1 MANTLAD
8 QYLQNTG
15 TLEPFT
21 RATYDPYS
29 PAPTVGAGISAPSIP
44 QVLVTGG
51 TVQAGAGQPTQA
63 QPRRPAAPS
72 VWYDPASKAFNING
86 YVVEGDD
93 DTALSTA
100 DQMLASDFG
109 GATPTQGMVPVDPG
123 SFQQLIGTIR
133 NPGKWK
139 LFKKNVG
146 IGVDQLQQLGG
157 YALQA
162 AGLEDLGK
170 GIVAQQEKDLSKTS
184 VYNRNFTDIKN
195 GGDVVDWFVANL
207 GQQVP
212 NLVMSAAT
220 SGVGGVIGGATRGA
234 LVSALGKAGLQMAG
248 KKGLSNAV
256 LNAAKK
262 YAAGATLSVAEKKV
276 LTGAAT
282 AAARNAA
289 LESSAKAALA
299 AGVNQ
304 ARIGGAM
311 LGNLAGNYAMG
322 VGDIYGETVE
332 AGDPNRLKAF
342 GYAVPY
348 ALAESAPEVLGAAA
362 MFRPGKVAK
371 AVTAGAKAA
380 GKSPASMPARL
391 LRNVGEKGG
400 RLLRGAGTGALAEGS
415 TEAFQE
421 GLLIAAN
428 PNLSLTDMTPETQD
442 RLINSFAGGAAI
454 GGLFGGAGNAL
465 RKRRS
470 LRAGEPTALLEAN
483 RPQISYNRGGE
494 TDLLGRPAP
503 VDPDLSGLQAE
514 YGMVSPEE
522 AVPITPRQTPVEEA
536 YGMTPAGS
544 YVEGGIPRN
553 SAMSVVNP
561 DILAQQEAQR
571 RRADL
576 ATVQGQLNVLQQQV
590 ADQRNRAFQRDR
602 AAEFGT
608 QPTGTQGNLFDAY
621 TPVSP
626 TRQME
631 LFQNTPQVQG
641 VQQTSPQ
648 TQQAPVVS
656 ASPVPAVPP
665 VTVVNNF
672 TDIPAFT
679 TQQSQTS
686 TAVHPRVEAIAS
698 AIDTA
703 ISEEDPVKA
712 KAAFQKANRL
722 YSALSLQDED
732 TAKSLERFFPPDVR
746 KVEDKIEN
754 ARVLL
759 GAQTTPVPQQTT
771 VVREQADANTLGKLL
786 TDIANMPG
794 GNDRATAIKTVESM
808 LGSVSGNEAVT
819 VNGVTV
825 PLKDVLSKS
834 GKSIVTNKLPKA
846 EAIQTGAT
854 TETTTQKTQGVQD
867 VAASK
872 RPTEAAVDK
881 LFSEGGKVSRETA
894 QGVLSMLTS
903 DSLNAKTRGR
913 IADTLI
919 TRYQE
924 TEDSVQRGSIQQA
937 IFESVPPKARL
948 EYRGNLTPLG
958 RVLESMNLLD
968 SVETAEGGR
977 APVVVSQEIMEAKKG
992 APITEAGNTT
1002 NAWDYIEELSSD
1014 RSIPADVMDRFE
1026 DAVANRVSP
1035 EEALSPEE
1043 AAFVENTLGVGKLLN
1058 ADGSFNTSVSDR
1070 LFANYKGELPP
1081 RPKGL
1086 WIRADGTTVGK
1097 GFSVGKAQLA
1107 TKAFVSRLAKAPNT
1121 HVFSNIEDLK
1131 SRNPKLYAAAKAA
1144 RTDGTFDTTNAMGYS
1159 FGDNVILFSDNIHTT
1174 EQLKNVLAHEAIG
1187 HYGLRSI
1194 MEGASFNKLL
1204 KDVYNSSE
1212 QARQEIK
1219 RLQDAY
1225 GIDRNEATEE
1235 YLATKAAELDQSL
1248 LKRIWAAVK
1257 KFLNKLGCTFD
1268 DDMVLSV
1275 LSQARRYVREG
1286 RLDANSKA
1294 LGAKVSTAP
1303 GRFMTTNSFIDSM
1316 TGGNSD
1322 SVNSSMA
1329 DALQFEK
1336 TLPLNDR
1343 LTTQGISAR
1352 IRNFLSNPDTRG
1364 SRVRTLV
1371 EGAKNAAG
1379 MFRTL
1384 NSLALDCTG
1393 VDKLYRIFQNRTQAA
1408 NTMLSRLEQM
1418 RKETTKTA
1426 TSTKDKGI
1434 ASALLAFGSLHLTSG
1449 NLDERI
1455 AKLPPL
1461 IEEDTDGNRRLVSKE
1476 KQEAYLRY
1484 GILTPE
1490 EFSNGISYTDS
1501 LGQTHTF
1508 RQNVKATDQA
1518 YKVYVE
1524 NRRAINQAAL
1534 FDAQGD
1540 LAMALGATENYNK
1553 AFEEIFARY
1562 TDTPEN
1568 KKLVDTAKKV
1578 ADVYMKMREDAVSF
1592 KEGEIKSDT
1601 TLIRNAEALL
1611 QQFIEATHDAKK
1623 AEEWVTRKVF
1633 DTKKPKEGGI
1643 PRALLEREDLLF
1655 MQDAAKSFDKA
1666 TVKTTSMNAFR
1677 RALHNRALSSMQAV
1691 NAERRTKETIAR
1703 GYVPFR
1709 RRGDKQLVLTAY
1721 DEHGNRVILNEA
1733 FSGVVP
1739 RYHGSRVE
1747 LESIQSELNNLF
1759 PADRY
1764 VTVTDNTG
1772 NDVKVRFTPELSDV
1786 ETTAALASQI
1796 SVRDFVSM
1804 LETLNINLD
1813 ALETE
1818 RMVRALADAANSA
1831 MNRLHRAGNPGFD
1844 PDMIRNAAEYMA
1856 SCAHSSA
1863 AKAYQYEMSTLF
1875 SDNRNW
1881 YGDKQLLDKLA
1892 KAIKDAKTDD
1902 ERRTAQRNYDGY
1914 ARKYMHMAPES
1925 RDNYVMLGG
1934 KMRKCLG
1941 QGNLYKEKA
1950 KELMRWSQST
1960 SNIISN
1966 NNDILNS
1973 DIGSKFKAAIVMGHL
1988 GMSVAG
1994 AAINMTSIVTNSLPY
2009 FAYYNKNN
2017 GFGLGHGFG
2026 KSLATL
2032 SSTVYNVKDPRLGD
2046 LSYLEKIQADG
2057 TYKSYG
2063 LSEDEIK
2070 FLVDQTKSGVLQ
2082 AAQYNH
2088 LMGEARGKIQ
2098 NNYAAAGVKAWM
2110 WMFSYT
2116 EELNRRATALAAFR
2130 LERGRGV
2137 DYKTAVDTA
2146 TIAVDT
2152 TQGNYNQFNR
2162 PSIGRHNLGQYM
2174 YMYKQFVVTSLQLLK
2189 DMDYRGKL
2197 TYLGCLFLLSG
2208 FKGIPFADDAMDIID
2223 TLCQAFGI
2231 KIGSVEEEVIK
2242 MVDDMAPG
2250 MAPYFMRG
2258 IIDKNTGMTVSTRT
2272 GMGDLLP
2279 LTGVFK
2285 AGADPWREA
2294 ENFVGPVLSGIT
2306 GTVGMAL
2313 SLGRMGMEAAGVRE
2327 GTTTFNQIL
2336 RESPIAALRIV
2347 GDAAAYASDGSVT
2360 NMTGAVISKRV
2371 TPMVIAQRLLG
2382 FYPADATLQNDVVRL
2397 TKQKDEYIKEVKAG
2411 FVGAYVRAAI
2421 GKDRNTMNR
2430 LMKDV
2435 DAWNAAAR
2443 KVSPDMQIQDFR
2455 KSAMRALK
2463 AAQLPTGARHLKVV
2477 SKGLRASEEQL
2488 LSIYGYA
2495 PGDLDR

>member
-1 MANTLAD
+1 MANTLAE
-8 QYLQNTG
+8 QYLQTTG
-15 TLEPFT
+15 SLEPFT

-29 PAPTVGAGISAPSIP
+29 PTPAVGAGISVPPVP
-44 QVLVTGG
+44 QVPV
-51 TVQAGAGQPTQA
+51 VDAYAQAVPGQQ
-63 QPRRPAAPS
+63 QPRQPAAPS

-93 DTALSTA
+93 ETALSTA

-133 NPGKWK
+133 TPGKWK

-162 AGLEDLGK
+162 AGVEDLGK

-212 NLVMSAAT
+212 NLVLSAAT

-234 LVSALGKAGLQMAG
+234 LVSTLGKAGLQMAG

-256 LNAAKK
+256 LSAAKK

-304 ARIGGAM
+304 ARVGGAM
-311 LGNLAGNYAMG
+311 LGNLAGNYIMG
-322 VGDIYGETVE
+322 VGDVYGETVE

-391 LRNVGEKGG
+391 LKNVGEKGG
-400 RLLRGAGTGALAEGS
+400 RLLRGAGAGALAEGS

-454 GGLFGGAGNAL
+454 GGLFGGAGNAV

-561 DILAQQEAQR
+561 DILAQQEVQR

-576 ATVQGQLNVLQQQV
+576 AAVQGQLNVLQQQV
-590 ADQRNRAFQRDR
+590 ADQRNRAYQRDR

-608 QPTGTQGNLFDAY
+608 QPTGTQGNLFDDY

-631 LFQNTPQVQG
+631 LFQNMPQVQG

-656 ASPVPAVPP
+656 ASPVLTVPP

-679 TQQSQTS
+679 TQQTQTS

-722 YSALSLQDED
+722 YSALSLQDEE
-732 TAKSLERFFPPDVR
+732 TARSMERFFPPDVR

-771 VVREQADANTLGKLL
+771 VVRAQADATTLGKLL

-834 GKSIVTNKLPKA
+834 GKSIVTNKLPKG
-846 EAIQTGAT
+846 EAVQTGTT
-854 TETTTQKTQGVQD
+854 TETTAQNPQSVQD
-867 VAASK
+867 VATSK

-881 LFSEGGKVSRETA
+881 LFSEGDKVSRDTA

-937 IFESVPPKARL
+937 IFESVPQKARL

-1014 RSIPADVMDRFE
+1014 SPIPADVMDRFE

-1043 AAFVENTLGVGKLLN
+1043 VAFVENTLGVGKLLN
-1058 ADGSFNTSVSDR
+1058 ADGSFNTNLSNK
-1070 LFANYKGELPP
+1070 LFANYKGGLPP

-1159 FGDNVILFSDNIHTT
+1159 FRDNVILFSDNIHTT

-1248 LKRIWAAVK
+1248 LKRIWATVK

-1286 RLDANSKA
+1286 RLDTNSKA
-1294 LGAKVSTAP
+1294 LGAKVTTAP
-1303 GRFMTTNSFIDSM
+1303 GRFMTTDAFIDSM

-1384 NSLALDCTG
+1384 NNLALDCTG

-1461 IEEDTDGNRRLVSKE
+1461 IEEDADGNRRLVSKE

-1508 RQNVKATDQA
+1508 RQDVKATDQA

-1611 QQFIEATHDAKK
+1611 QQFIEATHDSKK
-1623 AEEWVTRKVF
+1623 AEEWATRKVF

-1655 MQDAAKSFDKA
+1655 MQDAAKSFDKT

-1721 DEHGNRVILNEA
+1721 DEQGNRVILNEA

-1786 ETTAALASQI
+1786 ETTATLSSQI

-1875 SDNRNW
+1875 TDNRNW
-1881 YGDKQLLDKLA
+1881 YGDKQLLDRLA
-1892 KAIKDAKTDD
+1892 KAVKDAKTED

-1973 DIGSKFKAAIVMGHL
+1973 DLGSKFKAAIVMGHL

-2026 KSLATL
+2026 KSLAAL

-2443 KVSPDMQIQDFR
+2443 KVAPDMQIQDFR

>member
-1 MANTLAD
+1 MANTLAE
-8 QYLQNTG
+8 QYLQNNG

-29 PAPTVGAGISAPSIP
+29 PTPAVGAGISAPPVP
-44 QVLVTGG
+44 QAPVVDAYA
-51 TVQAGAGQPTQA
+51 VPAQPTQA
-63 QPRRPAAPS
+63 QPRQPAAPS
-72 VWYDPASKAFNING
+72 VWYDPANKAFNING
-86 YVVEGDD
+86 YIVEGDD
-93 DTALSTA
+93 ETALSTA

-123 SFQQLIGTIR
+123 SFRQLIGTIR

-170 GIVAQQEKDLSKTS
+170 DIVEQQERDLSKTS

-220 SGVGGVIGGATRGA
+220 SGVGGVIGGATRGS
-234 LVSALGKAGLQMAG
+234 LVSTLGKTGLQMAG

-262 YAAGATLSVAEKKV
+262 YAAGATLSVAEKKA

-311 LGNLAGNYAMG
+311 LGNLAGNYIMG
-322 VGDIYGETVE
+322 VGDVYGETVE

-362 MFRPGKVAK
+362 MFRPGKAAK

-391 LRNVGEKGG
+391 LKNVGEKGG

-442 RLINSFAGGAAI
+442 RLINSFAGGAVI

-470 LRAGEPTALLEAN
+470 LRTGEPTALLETN
-483 RPQISYNRGGE
+483 KPQLTYNRGGE

-514 YGMVSPEE
+514 YGMVSPQE
-522 AVPITPRQTPVEEA
+522 AVPIAPRQTPVEDA
-536 YGMTPAGS
+536 YGRTPAGS

-576 ATVQGQLNVLQQQV
+576 AAVQGQLNVLQQQV
-590 ADQRNRAFQRDR
+590 ADQRNRAYQRER

-621 TPVSP
+621 TPVAP

-631 LFQNTPQVQG
+631 LFQNMPQVQG
-641 VQQTSPQ
+641 VQQTAPQ
-648 TQQAPVVS
+648 PQQAPVVP
-656 ASPVPAVPP
+656 ASPVPTAPP

-672 TDIPAFT
+672 TDIPAFAK
-679 TQQSQTS
+679 QQAQTS

-722 YSALSLQDED
+722 YSALSLQDEE

-754 ARVLL
+754 ARALL

-771 VVREQADANTLGKLL
+771 VVREQADATTLGNLL

-808 LGSVSGNEAVT
+808 LGSMSGEESVT

-825 PLKDVLSKS
+825 PLKEVLSKS
-834 GKSIVTNKLPKA
+834 GKSIVTNKLPKG
-846 EAIQTGAT
+846 GAVQAGTT
-854 TETTTQKTQGVQD
+854 TETTTQEPQSVQE

-872 RPTEAAVDK
+872 RPTEAAVDR
-881 LFSEGGKVSRETA
+881 LFSEGDKVSRETA

-903 DSLNAKTRGR
+903 DSLNAKTRGH

-977 APVVVSQEIMEAKKG
+977 APVVVSREIMEAKKG
-992 APITEAGNTT
+992 TPIMEAGNTA
-1002 NAWDYIEELSSD
+1002 NAWDYIEDLSSDESIPAEVMDTFEDAISNKELSS
-1014 RSIPADVMDRFE
+1014 
-1026 DAVANRVSP
+1026 
-1035 EEALSPEE
+1035 EEM
-1043 AAFVENTLGVGKLLN
+1043 AFIESKLGVGKLLN
-1058 ADGSFNTSVSDR
+1058 EDGSFNTTVASK
-1070 LFANYKGELPP
+1070 LFANYEGPTLS
-1081 RPKGL
+1081 RPEGMWL
-1086 WIRADGTTVGK
+1086 RDDGTTVGK

-1144 RTDGTFDTTNAMGYS
+1144 RADGTFDTTNAMGYS

-1275 LSQARRYVREG
+1275 LSQARKYVRDG

-1294 LGAKVSTAP
+1294 LGANVAATP
-1303 GRFMTTNSFIDSM
+1303 GRFMSAGSFVDSM

-1352 IRNFLSNPDTRG
+1352 IRNFLANPDTRG
-1364 SRVRTLV
+1364 GRVRTLV

-1418 RKETTKTA
+1418 RKETSRTA

-1434 ASALLAFGSLHLTSG
+1434 ASSLLAFGSLHLTSG

-1461 IEEDTDGNRRLVSKE
+1461 IEEDADGNRRLVSKE

-1508 RQNVKATDQA
+1508 RQDVKATDQA

-1568 KKLVDTAKKV
+1568 RKLVDTAKKV

-1611 QQFIEATHDAKK
+1611 QQFIEATHDSRK
-1623 AEEWVTRKVF
+1623 AEEWATRKVF

-1772 NDVKVRFTPELSDV
+1772 NDVKVHFTPELSDV

-1818 RMVRALADAANSA
+1818 RMVHALADAANSA

-1875 SDNRNW
+1875 TDNRNW
-1881 YGDKQLLDKLA
+1881 YGDKQLLNRLA
-1892 KAIKDAKTDD
+1892 DTVKNAKTDD

-2057 TYKSYG
+2057 TYKGYG

-2294 ENFVGPVLSGIT
+2294 ENFVGPVLSGMT
-2306 GTVGMAL
+2306 GTIGMAL
-2313 SLGRMGMEAAGVRE
+2313 SLGRMGLETAGVRE
-2327 GTTTFNQIL
+2327 GNTTFNQIL

-2397 TKQKDEYIKEVKAG
+2397 TKQKDEYIKEIKAG
-2411 FVGAYVRAAI
+2411 FVGSYVRAAI
-2421 GKDRNTMNR
+2421 GKDNVTMNR
-2430 LMKDV
+2430 LLKDV

-2443 KVSPDMQIQDFR
+2443 KVAPDMQIQDFR

>member
-1 MANTLAD
+1 MANTLAE
-8 QYLQNTG
+8 QYLQNNG

-29 PAPTVGAGISAPSIP
+29 PSPVVGTGISAPPVP
-44 QVLVTGG
+44 QAPVVDAYAVPAQT
-51 TVQAGAGQPTQA
+51 TQA
-63 QPRRPAAPS
+63 QPRQPAAPS

-86 YVVEGDD
+86 YIVEGDD
-93 DTALSTA
+93 ETALSTA
-100 DQMLASDFG
+100 GQMLAGEFG
-109 GATPTQGMVPVDPG
+109 GATPTQGMVPVDPS
-123 SFQQLIGTIR
+123 SFQQLVGTIR

-162 AGLEDLGK
+162 AGAEDLGK
-170 GIVAQQEKDLSKTS
+170 SIVEQQEKDLSKTS
-184 VYNRNFTDIKN
+184 VYNRNFTDIQN

-234 LVSALGKAGLQMAG
+234 LVNTLGKAGLQMAG
-248 KKGLSNAV
+248 KKGLSNTV

-262 YAAGATLSVAEKKV
+262 YAAGTTLSVAEKKA

-304 ARIGGAM
+304 ARVGGAM
-311 LGNLAGNYAMG
+311 LGGFASNYAMG
-322 VGDIYGETVE
+322 VGDVYGETVE
-332 AGDPNRLKAF
+332 AGDPSRLKAF

-348 ALAESAPEVLGAAA
+348 ALAETAPEVLGAAA
-362 MFRPGKVAK
+362 LFRPGKAAK

-380 GKSPASMPARL
+380 GKSPASMPTRL
-391 LRNVGEKGG
+391 LKNVGEKGG
-400 RLLRGAGTGALAEGS
+400 RLLRGAGAGALAEGS

-421 GLLIAAN
+421 GLLVAAN
-428 PNLSLTDMTPETQD
+428 PNVSLTDMAPETQE

-470 LRAGEPTALLEAN
+470 LRAGEPTALLETN
-483 RPQISYNRGGE
+483 KPQLPYKRGGE
-494 TDLLGRPAP
+494 TDLLGRSVP
-503 VDPDLSGLQAE
+503 VDTDLTSLQAE
-514 YGMVSPEE
+514 YGIVSPEE
-522 AVPITPRQTPVEEA
+522 AVPITPYQTPVEEA

-544 YVEGGIPRN
+544 YVDQGTPRN
-553 SAMSVVNP
+553 AAMSVVNP
-561 DILAQQEAQR
+561 DVLAQQEAQR
-571 RRADL
+571 RRAEL
-576 ATVQGQLNVLQQQV
+576 AAVQGQMDMLRQQV
-590 ADQRNRAFQRDR
+590 ADQRNRAYQKER
-602 AAEFGT
+602 AVEFGT
-608 QPTGTQGNLFDAY
+608 QPVGTQGTLFDPY
-621 TPVSP
+621 TPVAP
-626 TRQME
+626 TQQME
-631 LFQNTPQVQG
+631 MFPNVPQAQPVQQAVPQVS
-641 VQQTSPQ
+641 T
-648 TQQAPVVS
+648 PVV
-656 ASPVPAVPP
+656 
-665 VTVVNNF
+665 VNDF
-672 TDIPAFT
+672 ADIPTLAA
-679 TQQSQTS
+679 QQPQVS
-686 TAVHPRVEAIAS
+686 TATHPRVEAITS
-698 AIDTA
+698 AISSA
-703 ISEEDPVKA
+703 ISEKDPVKA
-712 KAAFQKANRL
+712 KATFQKASKL
-722 YSALSLQDED
+722 YNTLSLQDEEV
-732 TAKSLERFFPPDVR
+732 AHSLERFFPPDVR

-754 ARVLL
+754 ARTLL
-759 GAQTTPVPQQTT
+759 GAQNAPVPQRTT
-771 VVREQADANTLGKLL
+771 VTIPQTDTAYLSDLL
-786 TDIANMPG
+786 TTIANMPG
-794 GNDRATAIKTVESM
+794 GQERASTISKVEPL
-808 LGSVSGNEAVT
+808 LGNMTGNESVT
-819 VNGVTV
+819 INGVTV
-825 PLKDVLSKS
+825 TLKDVLSKS
-834 GKSIVTNKLPKA
+834 GKSIVTNKLPKGEATQVTSVA
-846 EAIQTGAT
+846 EAAPQKAQS
-854 TETTTQKTQGVQD
+854 TQKTQSTQE
-867 VAASK
+867 APSTK
-872 RPTEAAVDK
+872 RPTNAAVDK
-881 LFSEGGKVSRETA
+881 LFSEGHNVSRGAA
-894 QGVLSMLTS
+894 QNVLSMLTS

-913 IADTLI
+913 IADTVI
-919 TRYQE
+919 ERYRE
-924 TEDSVQRGSIQQA
+924 TEDSVQRGNIQQA

-948 EYRGNLTPLG
+948 EYRGVLTPLG
-958 RVLESMNLLD
+958 RVLEGMSLLD
-968 SVETAEGGR
+968 SVETAEGGK
-977 APVVVSQEIMEAKKG
+977 APVVVSQEIMDAKKG
-992 APITEAGNTT
+992 TPIGEAGNTA

-1014 RSIPADVMDRFE
+1014 ESTPAEVMDTFE
-1026 DAVANRVSP
+1026 DAVSNKELSS
-1035 EEALSPEE
+1035 EEV
-1043 AAFVENTLGVGKLLN
+1043 AFIASKLGVGELLN
-1058 ADGSFNTSVSDR
+1058 ADGSFNTEIADK
-1070 LFANYKGELPP
+1070 LFANYEGAKLS
-1081 RPKGL
+1081 RPDGMWL
-1086 WIRADGTTVGK
+1086 RTDGTTVGK
-1097 GFSVGKAQLA
+1097 GFSVGKTTLA
-1107 TKAFVSRLAKAPNT
+1107 AKSFVAKLAKAPNT
-1121 HVFSNIEDLK
+1121 HVFSSIEDLK

-1144 RTDGTFDTTNAMGYS
+1144 RADGKFDTTDAMGYS

-1174 EQLKNVLAHEAIG
+1174 EQLKNVLAHETIG

-1194 MEGASFNKLL
+1194 MDRPSFDRML

-1212 QARQEIK
+1212 RAQQEIK
-1219 RLQDAY
+1219 RIQDAY

-1235 YLATKAAELDQSL
+1235 YLATKATELDQSL

-1257 KFLNKLGCTFD
+1257 KFLSKLGCSFD

-1275 LSQARRYVREG
+1275 LSQARKYVREG
-1286 RLDANSKA
+1286 RLDSNAKA
-1294 LGAKVSTAP
+1294 LGAKVTTAP
-1303 GRFMTTNSFIDSM
+1303 GRFMSVGAFVDSM
-1316 TGGNSD
+1316 TGGNKDAVTSD
-1322 SVNSSMA
+1322 LS

-1352 IRNFLSNPDTRG
+1352 IREFLSNPDTRG

-1418 RKETTKTA
+1418 RKETSKTA
-1426 TSTKDKGI
+1426 TSTKDKGV

-1461 IEEDTDGNRRLVSKE
+1461 IEEDADGNRRLVSKE
-1476 KQEAYLRY
+1476 KQEEYLRY

-1501 LGQTHTF
+1501 LGKEHIF
-1508 RQNVKATDQA
+1508 RQDVKATDQA

-1524 NRRAINQAAL
+1524 NRKAINQAAL

-1540 LAMALGATENYNK
+1540 LAMALGATENYNR

-1568 KKLVDTAKKV
+1568 KKLVSTAKKV
-1578 ADVYMKMREDAVSF
+1578 ADVYMKMREDAVLF

-1611 QQFIEATHDAKK
+1611 QQFIEATQDPKK
-1623 AEEWVTRKVF
+1623 AEEWATRKVF

-1666 TVKTTSMNAFR
+1666 TIKTNSMNAFR

-1691 NAERRTKETIAR
+1691 NAERRTKETITR

-1709 RRGDKQLVLTAY
+1709 RRGDKQLVLAAY

-1863 AKAYQYEMSTLF
+1863 AKAYQYEMATLF
-1875 SDNRNW
+1875 TDNRNW

-1892 KAIKDAKTDD
+1892 EAVKNAKTDD

-1966 NNDILNS
+1966 NNDVLNS

-2009 FAYYNKNN
+2009 FAYYNKRN

-2046 LSYLEKIQADG
+2046 LSYLEKIQNDG
-2057 TYKSYG
+2057 TYKAYG

-2070 FLVDQTKSGVLQ
+2070 FLVDQTKSGMLQ

-2223 TLCQAFGI
+2223 TLCQALGL
-2231 KIGSVEEEVIK
+2231 KVGSVEEEVIK
-2242 MVDDMAPG
+2242 MVDDIAPG

-2294 ENFVGPVLSGIT
+2294 ENFVGPVLSGMT
-2306 GTVGMAL
+2306 GTVSMAM
-2313 SLGRMGMEAAGVRE
+2313 SLGRMGLEAAGVRE
-2327 GTTTFNQIL
+2327 GNTTFNQIL
-2336 RESPIAALRIV
+2336 RESPVAAMRIL

-2397 TKQKDEYIKEVKAG
+2397 TKQKDEYIKEIKAG

-2421 GKDRNTMNR
+2421 SKDSRTMNR
-2430 LMKDV
+2430 LVKDV
-2435 DAWNAAAR
+2435 NAWNAAAKR
-2443 KVSPDMQIQDFR
+2443 VAPDMQIPNFH
-2455 KSAMRALK
+2455 KSASRALK
-2463 AAQLPTGARHLKVV
+2463 AAQMPTGARHLKVV

-2488 LSIYGYA
+2488 LGMYGYA
-2495 PGDLDR
+2495 PGDLDH

>member
-1 MANTLAD
+1 MANTLAE
-8 QYLQNTG
+8 QYLQTTG
-15 TLEPFT
+15 SLEPFT

-29 PAPTVGAGISAPSIP
+29 PTPAVGAGISVPPVP
-44 QVLVTGG
+44 QVPAVDAYA
-51 TVQAGAGQPTQA
+51 QAVPGQQ
-63 QPRRPAAPS
+63 QPRQPAAPS
-72 VWYDPASKAFNING
+72 VWYDPAAKKFNING
-86 YVVEGDD
+86 YIVDD
-93 DTALSTA
+93 DDDSAIATA
-100 DQMLASDFG
+100 DQMLAGEFG
-109 GATPTQGMVPVDPG
+109 GAAPTQGMMPIDPG
-123 SFQQLIGTIR
+123 SFQQLIGRIR

-162 AGLEDLGK
+162 AGVEDLGK
-170 GIVAQQEKDLSKTS
+170 SIVEQQEKDLSKTS
-184 VYNRNFTDIKN
+184 VYNRNFTDIQN
-195 GGDVVDWFVANL
+195 GGDVVDWFIANL

-234 LVSALGKAGLQMAG
+234 LVNALGKAGLQMAG
-248 KKGLSNAV
+248 KKGLSNTV
-256 LNAAKK
+256 LNAARK
-262 YAAGATLSVAEKKV
+262 YAAGATLSVAEKKA

-304 ARIGGAM
+304 ARVGGAM
-311 LGNLAGNYAMG
+311 LGGFAGNYAMG
-322 VGDIYGETVE
+322 VGDVYGETVE
-332 AGDPNRLKAF
+332 AGDPSRLKAF

-348 ALAESAPEVLGAAA
+348 ALAETAPEVLGAAA
-362 MFRPGKVAK
+362 VFRPGKAAK

-400 RLLRGAGTGALAEGS
+400 RLLRGAGAGALAEGS

-421 GLLIAAN
+421 GLLVAAN
-428 PNLSLTDMTPETQD
+428 PNLSFTDMTQETRD

-454 GGLFGGAGNAL
+454 GGLFGGAGNML
-465 RKRRS
+465 RRRRLQS
-470 LRAGEPTALLEAN
+470 GEPTALLETTRKRLPYYRSGESNLLN
-483 RPQISYNRGGE
+483 RTGPI
-494 TDLLGRPAP
+494 
-503 VDPDLSGLQAE
+503 DPDLSELQAE
-514 YGMVSPEE
+514 YGMVPQPE
-522 AVPITPRQTPVEEA
+522 AAPISLYETPVEEA
-536 YGMTPAGS
+536 YGTTPEGS
-544 YVEGGIPRN
+544 YVDQGLPRN

-561 DILAQQEAQR
+561 LLVQQQEAQA
-571 RRADL
+571 RRAEL
-576 ATVQGQLNVLQQQV
+576 ANVQGQLNVLQQQV

-602 AAEFGT
+602 ATELAT
-608 QPTGTQGNLFDAY
+608 QPVGTQGMLFDQY
-621 TPVSP
+621 TPVAP
-626 TRQME
+626 TEQMD
-631 LFQNTPQVQG
+631 LFQGDQTQAQQPVAPVQQAVPQVS
-641 VQQTSPQ
+641 TPI
-648 TQQAPVVS
+648 
-656 ASPVPAVPP
+656 
-665 VTVVNNF
+665 VVNDF
-672 TDIPAFT
+672 ADIPTFAA
-679 TQQSQTS
+679 QQPQVS
-686 TAVHPRVEAIAS
+686 TAIHPRVEAITS
-698 AIDTA
+698 AINTA
-703 ISEEDPVKA
+703 ISEKDPVKA
-712 KAAFQKANRL
+712 KAAFQKASRL

-732 TAKSLERFFPPDVR
+732 MARSLERFFPPDIR
-746 KVEDKIEN
+746 KVDDKIEN
-754 ARVLL
+754 ARTLL
-759 GAQTTPVPQQTT
+759 GAQTAPVPQQTT
-771 VVREQADANTLGKLL
+771 AVNAQTDADYLGELLTAIANT
-786 TDIANMPG
+786 PG
-794 GNDRATAIKTVESM
+794 GQERASTINEAETLLKDMT
-808 LGSVSGNEAVT
+808 GNESVT

-834 GKSIVTNKLPKA
+834 GKSIVTNKLPKGEATQAANVA
-846 EAIQTGAT
+846 EPAVQKSQSVQ
-854 TETTTQKTQGVQD
+854 ETSST
-867 VAASK
+867 K

-881 LFSEGGKVSRETA
+881 LFSEGHNVSRDTA
-894 QGVLSMLTS
+894 QNVVSMLTS
-903 DSLNAKTRGR
+903 DSLNTKTRGR
-913 IADTLI
+913 IADTI
-919 TRYQE
+919 IERYQE
-924 TEDSVQRGSIQQA
+924 TEDSVQRGNIQQA

-958 RVLESMNLLD
+958 RVLENMNLLD
-968 SVETAEGGR
+968 SVETADGGR
-977 APVVVSQEIMEAKKG
+977 APVVVSRDVMLASQVGTIE
-992 APITEAGNTT
+992 EAGNTP
-1002 NAWDYIEELSSD
+1002 NAWDNIEELVSD
-1014 RSIPADVMDRFE
+1014 EAIPAEVLDNFE
-1026 DAVANRVSP
+1026 DDVSNKKISP
-1035 EEALSPEE
+1035 EELSFIESK
-1043 AAFVENTLGVGKLLN
+1043 LGVGRLLN
-1058 ADGSFNTSVSDR
+1058 ADGSFNTDAADK
-1070 LFANYKGELPP
+1070 LFANYEGPKLS
-1081 RPKGL
+1081 RPEGMWL
-1086 WIRADGTTVGK
+1086 RTDGTTVGK
-1097 GFSVGKAQLA
+1097 GFSVGKTTLA
-1107 TKAFVSRLAKAPNT
+1107 AKSFMAKLAKAPNT
-1121 HVFSNIEDLK
+1121 HVFSNIDDLK

-1144 RTDGTFDTTNAMGYS
+1144 RADGKFDVTDAMGYS

-1174 EQLKNVLAHEAIG
+1174 EQLKNVLAHETIG

-1194 MEGASFNKLL
+1194 MDRPSFDRML

-1219 RLQDAY
+1219 RIQDTY

-1235 YLATKAAELDQSL
+1235 YLAAKAAELDQSL
-1248 LKRIWAAVK
+1248 LKRIWATVK
-1257 KFLNKLGCTFD
+1257 KFLNKLGCSFD

-1275 LSQARRYVREG
+1275 LSQARKYIREG
-1286 RLDANSKA
+1286 RLDTESKS
-1294 LGAKVSTAP
+1294 LGAKVTTAP
-1303 GRFMTTNSFIDSM
+1303 GRFMSAGSFVDSM
-1316 TGGNSD
+1316 TGGNRD
-1322 SVNSSMA
+1322 SVNSDLS

-1352 IRNFLSNPDTRG
+1352 IREFLSNPDTRG

-1418 RKETTKTA
+1418 RKETSKTA

-1461 IEEDTDGNRRLVSKE
+1461 IEEGADGNRRLVSKE

-1501 LGQTHTF
+1501 LGKEHIF

-1568 KKLVDTAKKV
+1568 RKLVDTAKKV

-1611 QQFIEATHDAKK
+1611 QQFIEATHDSKK
-1623 AEEWVTRKVF
+1623 AEEWATRKML

-1643 PRALLEREDLLF
+1643 PRVLLEREDLLF

-1666 TVKTTSMNAFR
+1666 TIKTNSMNAFR

-1709 RRGDKQLVLTAY
+1709 RRGDKQLVLAAY

-1796 SVRDFVSM
+1796 TVRDFVSM

-1875 SDNRNW
+1875 TDNRNW
-1881 YGDKQLLDKLA
+1881 YGDKQLLNRLA
-1892 KAIKDAKTDD
+1892 DAVKNAKTDD

-2046 LSYLEKIQADG
+2046 LSYLEKIQSDG

-2223 TLCQAFGI
+2223 TLCQAFGL
-2231 KIGSVEEEVIK
+2231 KVGSVEEEVIK
-2242 MVDDMAPG
+2242 MVDDIAPG

-2294 ENFVGPVLSGIT
+2294 ENFVGPVLSGMT
-2306 GTVGMAL
+2306 GTVGMAM
-2313 SLGRMGMEAAGVRE
+2313 SLGRMGLEAAGVRE
-2327 GTTTFNQIL
+2327 GNTTFSQIL
-2336 RESPIAALRIV
+2336 RESPVAAMRIL

-2397 TKQKDEYIKEVKAG
+2397 TKQKDEYIKEIKAG
-2411 FVGAYVRAAI
+2411 FVGSYVRAAI
-2421 GKDRNTMNR
+2421 GKDRAAMNR
-2430 LMKDV
+2430 LVKDV
-2435 DAWNAAAR
+2435 NAWNAAAKR
-2443 KVSPDMQIQDFR
+2443 VAPDMQIQDFH

-2463 AAQLPTGARHLKVV
+2463 AAQMPTGARHLKVV

-2488 LSIYGYA
+2488 LGMYGYA

>member
-1 MANTLAD
+1 MANTLAE
-8 QYLQNTG
+8 QYLQTTG
-15 TLEPFT
+15 SLEPFT

-29 PAPTVGAGISAPSIP
+29 PTPAVGAGISVPPVP
-44 QVLVTGG
+44 QVPVADAYA
-51 TVQAGAGQPTQA
+51 QAVPGQR
-63 QPRRPAAPS
+63 QPRQPAAPS
-72 VWYDPASKAFNING
+72 VWYDPAAKKFNING
-86 YVVEGDD
+86 YIVDD
-93 DTALSTA
+93 DDDSAIATA
-100 DQMLASDFG
+100 DQMLAGEFG
-109 GATPTQGMVPVDPG
+109 GAAPTQGMMPVDPG
-123 SFQQLIGTIR
+123 SFQQLVGRIR

-162 AGLEDLGK
+162 AGVEDIGK
-170 GIVAQQEKDLSKTS
+170 SIVEQQEKDLSKTS
-184 VYNRNFTDIKN
+184 VYNRNFTDIQN
-195 GGDVVDWFVANL
+195 GGDVVDWFIANL

-220 SGVGGVIGGATRGA
+220 SGVGGVIGGTTRGA
-234 LVSALGKAGLQMAG
+234 LVSTLGKAGLQMAG
-248 KKGLSNAV
+248 KKGLSNTV
-256 LNAAKK
+256 LNAARK
-262 YAAGATLSVAEKKV
+262 YAAGATLSVAEKKA

-304 ARIGGAM
+304 ARVGGAM
-311 LGNLAGNYAMG
+311 LGGFAGNYAMG
-322 VGDIYGETVE
+322 VGDVYGETVE
-332 AGDPNRLKAF
+332 AGDPSRLKAF

-348 ALAESAPEVLGAAA
+348 ALAETAPEVLGAAA
-362 MFRPGKVAK
+362 VFRPGKAAK

-400 RLLRGAGTGALAEGS
+400 RLLRGAGAGALAEGS

-421 GLLIAAN
+421 GLLVAAN
-428 PNLSLTDMTPETQD
+428 PNLSLTDMTQETKD

-454 GGLFGGAGNAL
+454 GGLFGGAGNML
-465 RKRRS
+465 RRRRLQS
-470 LRAGEPTALLEAN
+470 GEPTALLETN
-483 RPQISYNRGGE
+483 KPQLTYNRGGE

-522 AVPITPRQTPVEEA
+522 TVPITPRQTPVEDA
-536 YGMTPAGS
+536 YGRTPAGS
-544 YVEGGIPRN
+544 YVEGVIPRN

-576 ATVQGQLNVLQQQV
+576 AAVQGQLNVLQQQV
-590 ADQRNRAFQRDR
+590 ADQRNRAYQRER

-621 TPVSP
+621 TPVAP

-631 LFQNTPQVQG
+631 LFQNM
-641 VQQTSPQ
+641 PQ
-648 TQQAPVVS
+648 TQQTPVVP
-656 ASPVPAVPP
+656 ASPVPTAPP

-722 YSALSLQDED
+722 YSALSLQDEE
-732 TAKSLERFFPPDVR
+732 TAKSLERLFPPDVR

-754 ARVLL
+754 ARALL

-771 VVREQADANTLGKLL
+771 VVREQADATTLGNLL

-794 GNDRATAIKTVESM
+794 GQERAAVISKAEALLKDMTGDES
-808 LGSVSGNEAVT
+808 VT

-834 GKSIVTNKLPKA
+834 GKSIVTNKLPKG
-846 EAIQTGAT
+846 EA
-854 TETTTQKTQGVQD
+854 TQ
-867 VAASK
+867 AASATEPAVQKAQSVQEASSTK

-881 LFSEGGKVSRETA
+881 LFSEGHNVSRGTA
-894 QGVLSMLTS
+894 QNVVSMLTS
-903 DSLNAKTRGR
+903 DSLNAKTRNR
-913 IADTLI
+913 LADKI
-919 TRYQE
+919 IKQYWE
-924 TEDSVQRGSIQQA
+924 TDDSVQRGNIQQA

-977 APVVVSQEIMEAKKG
+977 APVVVSRDVMLASQVGTIE
-992 APITEAGNTT
+992 EAGNTP
-1002 NAWDYIEELSSD
+1002 NAWDNIEELVSD
-1014 RSIPADVMDRFE
+1014 EAIPAEVLDNFE
-1026 DAVANRVSP
+1026 DDVSNKKISP
-1035 EEALSPEE
+1035 EELSFIESK
-1043 AAFVENTLGVGKLLN
+1043 LGVGRLLN
-1058 ADGSFNTSVSDR
+1058 ADGSFNTDAADK
-1070 LFANYKGELPP
+1070 LFANYEGPKLS
-1081 RPKGL
+1081 RPEGMWL
-1086 WIRADGTTVGK
+1086 RTDGTTVGK
-1097 GFSVGKAQLA
+1097 GFSVGKTTLA
-1107 TKAFVSRLAKAPNT
+1107 AKSFMAKLAKAPNT
-1121 HVFSNIEDLK
+1121 HVFSNIDDLK

-1144 RTDGTFDTTNAMGYS
+1144 RADGKFDVTDAMGYS

-1194 MEGASFNKLL
+1194 MDRPSFDRML

-1219 RLQDAY
+1219 QLQDAY
-1225 GIDRNEATEE
+1225 SIDRNEATEE

-1275 LSQARRYVREG
+1275 LSQARKYIREG
-1286 RLDANSKA
+1286 RLDANSKS

-1303 GRFMTTNSFIDSM
+1303 GRFMSAGSFVDSM
-1316 TGGNSD
+1316 TGGNKD
-1322 SVNSSMA
+1322 SVNSSLS

-1352 IRNFLSNPDTRG
+1352 IREFLSNPDTRG

-1384 NSLALDCTG
+1384 NSLALDCVG

-1418 RKETTKTA
+1418 RKETSKTA

-1461 IEEDTDGNRRLVSKE
+1461 IEEDADGNRRLVSKE

-1501 LGQTHTF
+1501 LGKEHIF

-1568 KKLVDTAKKV
+1568 RKLIDTAKKV

-1611 QQFIEATHDAKK
+1611 QQFIEATHDSKK
-1623 AEEWVTRKVF
+1623 AEEWATRKML

-1643 PRALLEREDLLF
+1643 PRVLLEREDLLF

-1666 TVKTTSMNAFR
+1666 TIKTNSMNAFR

-1709 RRGDKQLVLTAY
+1709 RRGDKQLVLAAY

-1796 SVRDFVSM
+1796 TVRDFVSM

-1875 SDNRNW
+1875 TDNRNW
-1881 YGDKQLLDKLA
+1881 YGDKQLLNRLA
-1892 KAIKDAKTDD
+1892 DAVKNAKTDD

-1925 RDNYVMLGG
+1925 RDNYVMLGS

-2046 LSYLEKIQADG
+2046 LSYLEKIQSDG

-2223 TLCQAFGI
+2223 TLCQAFGL
-2231 KIGSVEEEVIK
+2231 KVGSVEEEVIK
-2242 MVDDMAPG
+2242 MVDDIAPG

-2294 ENFVGPVLSGIT
+2294 ENFVGPVLSGMT
-2306 GTVGMAL
+2306 GTVGMAM
-2313 SLGRMGMEAAGVRE
+2313 SLGRMGLEAAGVRE
-2327 GTTTFNQIL
+2327 GNTTFNQIL
-2336 RESPIAALRIV
+2336 RESPVAAMRIL

-2397 TKQKDEYIKEVKAG
+2397 TKQKDEYIKEIKAG
-2411 FVGAYVRAAI
+2411 FVGSYVRAAI
-2421 GKDRNTMNR
+2421 GKDRAAMNR
-2430 LMKDV
+2430 LVKDV
-2435 DAWNAAAR
+2435 NAWNAAAKR
-2443 KVSPDMQIQDFR
+2443 VAPDMQIQDFH
-2455 KSAMRALK
+2455 KSAMQALK
-2463 AAQLPTGARHLKVV
+2463 AAQMPTGARHLKVV

-2488 LSIYGYA
+2488 LGMYGYA
-2495 PGDLDR
+2495 PGDLDY

>member
-1 MANTLAD
+1 MANTLAE
-8 QYLQNTG
+8 QYLQTTG
-15 TLEPFT
+15 SLEPFT

-29 PAPTVGAGISAPSIP
+29 PTPAVGAGISVPPVP
-44 QVLVTGG
+44 QVPVADAYA
-51 TVQAGAGQPTQA
+51 QAVPGQR
-63 QPRRPAAPS
+63 QPRQPAAPS
-72 VWYDPASKAFNING
+72 VWYDPAAKKFNING
-86 YVVEGDD
+86 YIVDD
-93 DTALSTA
+93 DDDSAIATA
-100 DQMLASDFG
+100 DQMLAGEFG
-109 GATPTQGMVPVDPG
+109 GAAPTQSMMPVDPG
-123 SFQQLIGTIR
+123 SFQQLVGRIR

-162 AGLEDLGK
+162 AGVEDLGK
-170 GIVAQQEKDLSKTS
+170 SIVEQQEKDLSKTS
-184 VYNRNFTDIKN
+184 VYNRNFTDIQN
-195 GGDVVDWFVANL
+195 GGDVVDWFIANL

-234 LVSALGKAGLQMAG
+234 LVSTLGKAGLQMAG
-248 KKGLSNAV
+248 KKGLSNTV
-256 LNAAKK
+256 LNAARK
-262 YAAGATLSVAEKKV
+262 YAAGATLSVAEKKA

-304 ARIGGAM
+304 ARVGGAM
-311 LGNLAGNYAMG
+311 LGGFAGNYAMG
-322 VGDIYGETVE
+322 VGDVYGETVE
-332 AGDPNRLKAF
+332 AGDPSRLKAF

-348 ALAESAPEVLGAAA
+348 ALAETAPEVLGAAA
-362 MFRPGKVAK
+362 VFRPGKAAK

-400 RLLRGAGTGALAEGS
+400 RLLRGAGAGALAEGS

-421 GLLIAAN
+421 GLLVAAN
-428 PNLSLTDMTPETQD
+428 PNLSLTDMTQETKD

-454 GGLFGGAGNAL
+454 GGLFGGAGNML
-465 RKRRS
+465 RRRRLQS
-470 LRAGEPTALLEAN
+470 GEPTALLETN
-483 RPQISYNRGGE
+483 KPQLTYNRGGE

-522 AVPITPRQTPVEEA
+522 TVPITPRQTPVEDA
-536 YGMTPAGS
+536 YGRTPAGS
-544 YVEGGIPRN
+544 YVEGVIPRN

-576 ATVQGQLNVLQQQV
+576 AAVQGQLNVLQQQV
-590 ADQRNRAFQRDR
+590 ADQRNRAYQRER

-621 TPVSP
+621 TPVAP

-631 LFQNTPQVQG
+631 LFQNM
-641 VQQTSPQ
+641 PQ
-648 TQQAPVVS
+648 TQQTPVVP
-656 ASPVPAVPP
+656 ASPVPTAPP

-722 YSALSLQDED
+722 YSALSLQDEE
-732 TAKSLERFFPPDVR
+732 TAKSLERLFPPDVR

-754 ARVLL
+754 ARALL

-771 VVREQADANTLGKLL
+771 VVREQADATTLGNLL

-794 GNDRATAIKTVESM
+794 GQERAAVISKAEALLKDMTGDES
-808 LGSVSGNEAVT
+808 VT

-834 GKSIVTNKLPKA
+834 GKSIVTNKLPKGEATQATNVA
-846 EAIQTGAT
+846 EPAVQKSQSVQETQDDMPAVSQKSRANITVDMMF
-854 TETTTQKTQGVQD
+854 TEGRVVRKHLAKD
-867 VAASK
+867 V
-872 RPTEAAVDK
+872 
-881 LFSEGGKVSRETA
+881 VS
-894 QGVLSMLTS
+894 LLTS
-903 DSLNAKTRGR
+903 DSLNAKTRNR
-913 IADTLI
+913 LADKI
-919 TRYQE
+919 IKQYWE
-924 TEDSVQRGSIQQA
+924 TEDSVQRGNIQQA

-992 APITEAGNTT
+992 TPVGMSDEMELAL
-1002 NAWDYIEELSSD
+1002 DFIEEFTSKDVLAEGTIEVGDKDTPAGTINAFEYAVSSG
-1014 RSIPADVMDRFE
+1014 
-1026 DAVANRVSP
+1026 
-1035 EEALSPEE
+1035 ALSPKMVSFIEK
-1043 AAFVENTLGVGKLLN
+1043 TLGVGKLLN
-1058 ADGSFNTSVSDR
+1058 TDGFFNANATNN
-1070 LFANYKGELPP
+1070 LFANYKGEKPHVLEG
-1081 RPKGL
+1081 RL
-1086 WIRADGTTVGK
+1086 LRTDGTTVGK

-1225 GIDRNEATEE
+1225 DIDKNEATEE

-1248 LKRIWAAVK
+1248 LKRIWATVK

-1275 LSQARRYVREG
+1275 LSQARKYVREG
-1286 RLDANSKA
+1286 RLDANSKS

-1303 GRFMTTNSFIDSM
+1303 GRFMTSDSFIDSM

-1352 IRNFLSNPDTRG
+1352 IRNFLANPDTRG
-1364 SRVRTLV
+1364 GRVRTLV

-1418 RKETTKTA
+1418 RKETSKTA

-1461 IEEDTDGNRRLVSKE
+1461 IEEDADGNRRLVSKE

-1568 KKLVDTAKKV
+1568 RKLVDTAKKV
-1578 ADVYMKMREDAVSF
+1578 ANVYMKMREDAVSF

-1601 TLIRNAEALL
+1601 ALIRNAEALL
-1611 QQFIEATHDAKK
+1611 QQFIEATHDSKK
-1623 AEEWVTRKVF
+1623 AEEWATRKVF

-1655 MQDAAKSFDKA
+1655 MQDAAKSFDKT

-1747 LESIQSELNNLF
+1747 LENIQSELNNLF

-1772 NDVKVRFTPELSDV
+1772 NDVKVHFTPELSDV

-1881 YGDKQLLDKLA
+1881 YGDKQLLNRLA
-1892 KAIKDAKTDD
+1892 KAVKDAKTDD

-2057 TYKSYG
+2057 TYKAYG

-2371 TPMVIAQRLLG
+2371 TPMIIAQRLLG

-2421 GKDRNTMNR
+2421 GKDKNTMNR

-2443 KVSPDMQIQDFR
+2443 KVAPDMQIQDFR

>member
-1 MANTLAD
+1 MANTLAE
-8 QYLQNTG
+8 QYLQNNG

-29 PAPTVGAGISAPSIP
+29 PTPAVGAGISAPPVP
-44 QVLVTGG
+44 QAPVVDAYA
-51 TVQAGAGQPTQA
+51 VPAQPTQA
-63 QPRRPAAPS
+63 QPRQPAAPS
-72 VWYDPASKAFNING
+72 VWYDPANKAFNING
-86 YVVEGDD
+86 YIVEGDD
-93 DTALSTA
+93 ETALSTA

-170 GIVAQQEKDLSKTS
+170 DIVEQQERDLSKTS

-234 LVSALGKAGLQMAG
+234 LVSTLGKAGLQMAG
-248 KKGLSNAV
+248 KKGLSNTV

-262 YAAGATLSVAEKKV
+262 YAAGATLSVAEKKA

-289 LESSAKAALA
+289 LDSSAKAALA

-304 ARIGGAM
+304 ARVGGAM
-311 LGNLAGNYAMG
+311 IGGLLGNYAMG
-322 VGDIYGETVE
+322 VGDVYGETVE
-332 AGDPNRLKAF
+332 AGDPSRLKAF

-348 ALAESAPEVLGAAA
+348 ALAETAPEVLGAAA
-362 MFRPGKVAK
+362 VFRPSKAAK

-391 LRNVGEKGG
+391 LKNVGEKGG
-400 RLLRGAGTGALAEGS
+400 RLLRGAGAGALAEGS

-428 PNLSLTDMTPETQD
+428 PNLSFTDMAPETQE

-454 GGLFGGAGNAL
+454 GGLFGGAGNVL
-465 RKRRS
+465 RRRRS
-470 LRAGEPTALLEAN
+470 LRAGEPTALLETN
-483 RPQISYNRGGE
+483 KPQLPYSRGGE
-494 TDLLGRPAP
+494 TDLLGRSVP
-503 VDPDLSGLQAE
+503 VDPDLTSLQAE
-514 YGMVSPEE
+514 YGIVSPEE
-522 AVPITPRQTPVEEA
+522 TVPITPYQTPVEES

-544 YVEGGIPRN
+544 YVDQGVPRN

-561 DILAQQEAQR
+561 DVLAQQEAKR

-576 ATVQGQLNVLQQQV
+576 AAVQGQLNMLQQQV
-590 ADQRNRAFQRDR
+590 ADQRNRVYQRER
-602 AAEFGT
+602 AIEFGT

-626 TRQME
+626 TQQME
-631 LFQNTPQVQG
+631 LFQNIPQVQT
-641 VQQTSPQ
+641 VQQAAPQVSTVPTSPV
-648 TQQAPVVS
+648 TATPS
-656 ASPVPAVPP
+656 A
-665 VTVVNNF
+665 TVVNDF
-672 TDIPAFT
+672 IDIPTLTA
-679 TQQSQTS
+679 QQPQAS
-686 TAVHPRVEAIAS
+686 TAMHPRVEAIAS
-698 AIDTA
+698 AINSA
-703 ISEEDPVKA
+703 VSEKDPVKA
-712 KAAFQKANRL
+712 KAAFQKASRL
-722 YSALSLQDED
+722 YSALSLQDEEV
-732 TAKSLERFFPPDVR
+732 ARSLERFFPPDIR

-754 ARVLL
+754 ARALL
-759 GAQTTPVPQQTT
+759 SAQTEPVQQQIMP
-771 VVREQADANTLGKLL
+771 VNEQTDTAYLGDLL
-786 TDIANMPG
+786 TAIANMPG
-794 GNDRATAIKTVESM
+794 GNERAATINVAETL
-808 LGSVSGNEAVT
+808 LGNMTGNEVVT

-825 PLKDVLSKS
+825 PLKEVLSKS
-834 GKSIVTNKLPKA
+834 GKSIVTNRLPKG
-846 EAIQTGAT
+846 GAT
-854 TETTTQKTQGVQD
+854 QTSNVTESSVQKTQSTQKVTS
-867 VAASK
+867 SK
-872 RPTEAAVDK
+872 RPTETTVDK
-881 LFSEGGKVSRETA
+881 LFSEGRNISGDTA
-894 QGVLSMLTS
+894 QGIMSMLTS

-913 IADTLI
+913 IADTII

-924 TEDSVQRGSIQQA
+924 TKDSVQRGNIQQA
-937 IFESVPPKARL
+937 IFENVPPKARL

-958 RVLESMNLLD
+958 RVLESMSLLD
-968 SVETAEGGR
+968 SVETAEGGK
-977 APVVVSQEIMEAKKG
+977 APVVVSQEIMDAKKG
-992 APITEAGNTT
+992 IPIMEAGNTA
-1002 NAWDYIEELSSD
+1002 NAWDYIEELSSNE
-1014 RSIPADVMDRFE
+1014 SIPAEVMDTFE
-1026 DAVANRVSP
+1026 DAVSNKELSS
-1035 EEALSPEE
+1035 EEMSFIESK
-1043 AAFVENTLGVGKLLN
+1043 LGVGKLLN
-1058 ADGSFNTSVSDR
+1058 EDGSFNTTVASK
-1070 LFANYKGELPP
+1070 LFANYEGPTLS
-1081 RPKGL
+1081 RPEGMWL
-1086 WIRADGTTVGK
+1086 RNDGTTVGK

-1107 TKAFVSRLAKAPNT
+1107 TKAFVARLAKAPNT

-1131 SRNPKLYAAAKAA
+1131 ARNPKLYAAAKAA
-1144 RTDGTFDTTNAMGYS
+1144 RADGTFDTTNAMGYS
-1159 FGDNVILFSDNIHTT
+1159 FGNNVILFSDNIHTT
-1174 EQLKNVLAHEAIG
+1174 EQLKNVLAHETIG

-1194 MEGASFNKLL
+1194 MDKPSFDRML

-1212 QARQEIK
+1212 QAQQEIK
-1219 RLQDAY
+1219 RLQEAY

-1248 LKRIWAAVK
+1248 LKRIWATVK

-1275 LSQARRYVREG
+1275 LSQARKYVREG
-1286 RLDANSKA
+1286 RLDTDSKA
-1294 LGAKVSTAP
+1294 LGANISTTS
-1303 GRFMTTNSFIDSM
+1303 GRFMSAGSFVDSM

-1322 SVNSSMA
+1322 SVSSSIS

-1352 IRNFLSNPDTRG
+1352 IREFLSNPDTRG

-1384 NSLALDCTG
+1384 NSLALDCVG

-1418 RKETTKTA
+1418 RKETSKTA

-1461 IEEDTDGNRRLVSKE
+1461 IEEDADGNRRLVSKE

-1508 RQNVKATDQA
+1508 RQDVKATDQA

-1592 KEGEIKSDT
+1592 KGGEIKSDT
-1601 TLIRNAEALL
+1601 TLIRTAEALL
-1611 QQFIEATHDAKK
+1611 QQFIEATHDSKK
-1623 AEEWVTRKVF
+1623 AEEWATRKVL

-1772 NDVKVRFTPELSDV
+1772 NDVKVHFTPELSDV

-1875 SDNRNW
+1875 TDNRNW
-1881 YGDKQLLDKLA
+1881 YGDKQLLNRLA
-1892 KAIKDAKTDD
+1892 DTVKNAKTDD

-2057 TYKSYG
+2057 TYKDYG

-2294 ENFVGPVLSGIT
+2294 ENFVGPVLSGMT
-2306 GTVGMAL
+2306 GTIGMAL
-2313 SLGRMGMEAAGVRE
+2313 SLGRMGLETAGVRE
-2327 GTTTFNQIL
+2327 GNTTFNQIL

-2397 TKQKDEYIKEVKAG
+2397 TKQKDEYIKEIKAG
-2411 FVGAYVRAAI
+2411 FVGSYVRAAI
-2421 GKDRNTMNR
+2421 GKDNVTMNR
-2430 LMKDV
+2430 LLKDV

-2443 KVSPDMQIQDFR
+2443 KVAPDMQIQDFR